1 MASSKKDARD
11 KLKRRMSSYGGAL
24 TKKLKESLRVRGNIA
39 RGDLE
44 KSIKTRSKWNYE
56 KGRFRLLT
64 QMNLYGVFLNKN
76 MHPKTLPNLD
86 AIRAWIDKKG
96 IVPREEDGVR
106 TKEQLTYLI
115 ARAIKKNGFATYN
128 KHGIGW
134 VDTVIDDEIKRL
146 KGRVKKDLRD
156 AVRNLAIET
165 LDFNRKK

>member
-1 MASSKKDARD
+1 MASSKKETRD

-24 TKKLKESLRVRGNIA
+24 TKKLKETLRRRGNIA
-39 RGDLE
+39 FGNLE

-56 KGRFRLLT
+56 KGNFRLLT
-64 QMNLYGVFLNKN
+64 QMNLYGSFLNKN
-76 MHPKTLPNLD
+76 KHPKTMPNLD

-96 IVPREEDGVR
+96 IKPNAREGIK
-106 TKEQLTYLI
+106 TKEQLTFVI
-115 ARAIKKNGFATYN
+115 AKAIQKNGFATYN

-134 VDTVIDDEIKRL
+134 IDVVIQEEIKRL

-156 AVRNLAIET
+156 AVRSLTIET